1 MKFRA
6 VIETDLARDGVYGLH
21 VVGAASARHHHIV
34 ITELSAVQ
42 VRAVVPLVIE
52 GNVLLQFAL
61 CVVPDL
67 QGVGGHPGP
76 GQDLHFLKQQ
86 PCHSVVGWII
96 GTVNHVHVRFTAY
109 STLTGSSQSLNK
121 SQTKAKTG
129 KIFCICDQNLEE
141 FEVCYE
147 MSLSKVKHDA

>member
-6 VIETDLARDGVYGLH
+6 VIKTDLPRDGVYGLH
-21 VVGAASARHHHIV
+21 VVGAASARHHHVI

-42 VRAVVPLVIE
+42 VCAVVPLVVERNI
-52 GNVLLQFAL
+52 LLQFAL

-86 PCHSVVGWII
+86 QCHSVAGWII
-96 GTVNHVHVRFTAY
+96 GTTNHVHVRFTAY
-109 STLTGSSQSLNK
+109 STDRLFTIIEQITNK
-121 SQTKAKTG
+121 SQ
-129 KIFCICDQNLEE
+129 QWQ
-141 FEVCYE
+141 
-147 MSLSKVKHDA
+147 KVL

>member
-86 PCHSVVGWII
+86 PCHSVAGWII
-96 GTVNHVHVRFTAY
+96 GTTNHVHVRFTAY
-109 STLTGSSQSLNK
+109 STDRLFTIIEQITNK
-121 SQTKAKTG
+121 SQHW
-129 KIFCICDQNLEE
+129 Q
-141 FEVCYE
+141 
-147 MSLSKVKHDA
+147 KVL